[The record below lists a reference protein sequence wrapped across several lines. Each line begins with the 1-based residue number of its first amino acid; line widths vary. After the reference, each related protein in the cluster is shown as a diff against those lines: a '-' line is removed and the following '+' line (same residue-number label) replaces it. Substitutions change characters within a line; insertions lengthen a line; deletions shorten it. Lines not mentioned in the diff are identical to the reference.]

1 MTNDIRLSDLKLRAN
16 EMMWLQSLSSH
27 SWVVAKLKA
36 FFLRPKQLALF
47 EACLIGLVSGLAA
60 VFLKQG
66 VGWLGGWRIYAS
78 FNLPS
83 WIGLPMIGL
92 IGGAIAGFLVERF
105 ATEASGSGI
114 PQVKAALAGFPLS
127 LDLRVAFIKLI
138 STVITVGS
146 GLTLG
151 RQGPTVQIG
160 AAIAAEIGRWFP
172 TSPDYRRQL
181 IAAGAAAGLAAGF
194 NAPLAGVLFAVE
206 ELLHDIS
213 AFSLG
218 PAILA
223 SFIGAVVSRILGGK
237 SLDLNLSATGFQS
250 QFTAPEIPFYLILG
264 ILSGLLGTLFT
275 QGIVASIKF
284 NRKVL
289 RVPLPWRMGLA
300 GLICGVAI
308 ALLPP
313 LFRNNSGLREFLITG
328 SPTAG
333 ASAIAFLS
341 HFCLTII
348 AAGSGAPGGLFAP
361 SLILGSALGY
371 LVGIWQFAILG
382 AGLPTTYALAG
393 MGAFFCAV
401 SKAPITAVVMIFE
414 ITTDFNLVLPL
425 MIVSVVSYLVAEMAE
440 SGSLYDKLL
449 KLNGIDLKEE
459 ATPNAILSEIR
470 AADVMQR
477 RVETLSCETSIE
489 EVVQAFSRSHHRGFP
504 VVDDGKLVGMVAQ
517 SDLAKISKLNLPP
530 DTILSKIMTPEAVKV
545 SPRDTLMEVLF
556 QLNRYSLS
564 RVPVTEGRKLVGIIT
579 RTDIIRAESDHLTG
593 KQGFGPHPEASYLVY
608 QTRSPATGQG
618 RLLVPLANPET
629 APALLRWAVAIAH
642 QRNYEVECLQIIV
655 ISRHQS
661 PDETAVKTIPSRR
674 LLRLAERMGR
684 DWNVP
689 VHTQVRVAHDVAQ
702 AMLETIDERHI
713 DLVLMGW
720 KGSTGT
726 PGRIFGNVA
735 DTMIRQAPCDVI
747 LVKMGKTAFPPSPRK
762 RETPRSGK
770 ISVSTTAGDRLASP
784 KLSFQRWLVPIRGG
798 PSGLATVKLLPGL
811 VSMTANPEIR
821 LCQVFGPGTYSADPG
836 VLDQALAFLERQVSC
851 PVISTSL
858 CANSVQDALIDLAQK
873 DQCDV
878 IVLGASREG
887 LLHSVV
893 KGNIPE
899 AIASNCDCTVMLV
912 RTGTAS

>member
-1 MTNDIRLSDLKLRAN
+1 M
-16 EMMWLQSLSSH
+16 
-27 SWVVAKLKA
+27 
-36 FFLRPKQLALF
+36 F

-92 IGGAIAGFLVERF
+92 MGGVIAGFLVERC
-105 ATEASGSGI
+105 ATEASGSGV
-114 PQVKAALAGFPLS
+114 PQVKAALAGVPLS
-127 LDLRVAFIKLI
+127 LDLRVAFIKLV

-172 TSPDYRRQL
+172 TSPEYRRQL

-237 SLDLNLSATGFQS
+237 SLDLNLSATVFQS

-275 QGIVASIKF
+275 QGILASIKF

-289 RVPLPWRMGLA
+289 RIALPWRMGLA

-328 SPTAG
+328 SPTAA

-371 LVGIWQFAILG
+371 LVGIWQFGTLA

-477 RVETLSCETSIE
+477 RVETLTRETSIE
-489 EVVQAFSRSHHRGFP
+489 EVVQAFSSSH
-504 VVDDGKLVGMVAQ
+504 
-517 SDLAKISKLNLPP
+517 
-530 DTILSKIMTPEAVKV
+530 
-545 SPRDTLMEVLF
+545 
-556 QLNRYSLS
+556 
-564 RVPVTEGRKLVGIIT
+564 
-579 RTDIIRAESDHLTG
+579 
-593 KQGFGPHPEASYLVY
+593 
-608 QTRSPATGQG
+608 
-618 RLLVPLANPET
+618 
-629 APALLRWAVAIAH
+629 
-642 QRNYEVECLQIIV
+642 
-655 ISRHQS
+655 
-661 PDETAVKTIPSRR
+661 
-674 LLRLAERMGR
+674 
-684 DWNVP
+684 
-689 VHTQVRVAHDVAQ
+689 
-702 AMLETIDERHI
+702 
-713 DLVLMGW
+713 
-720 KGSTGT
+720 
-726 PGRIFGNVA
+726 
-735 DTMIRQAPCDVI
+735 
-747 LVKMGKTAFPPSPRK
+747 
-762 RETPRSGK
+762 
-770 ISVSTTAGDRLASP
+770 
-784 KLSFQRWLVPIRGG
+784 
-798 PSGLATVKLLPGL
+798 
-811 VSMTANPEIR
+811 
-821 LCQVFGPGTYSADPG
+821 
-836 VLDQALAFLERQVSC
+836 
-851 PVISTSL
+851 
-858 CANSVQDALIDLAQK
+858 
-873 DQCDV
+873 
-878 IVLGASREG
+878 
-887 LLHSVV
+887 
-893 KGNIPE
+893 
-899 AIASNCDCTVMLV
+899 
-912 RTGTAS
+912 

>member
-1 MTNDIRLSDLKLRAN
+1 
-16 EMMWLQSLSSH
+16 MMWLQSLSSH

>member
-1 MTNDIRLSDLKLRAN
+1 
-16 EMMWLQSLSSH
+16 MWLPSLSSH
-27 SWVVAKLKA
+27 SWVVARLKA

-47 EACLIGLVSGLAA
+47 EACLIGLISGLAA

-78 FNLPS
+78 FNMPP
-83 WIGLPMIGL
+83 WIGLPLIGL
-92 IGGAIAGFLVERF
+92 IGGLVSGFLVERY

-114 PQVKAALAGFPLS
+114 PHVKAALAGVPLS
-127 LDLRVAFIKLI
+127 LDLRVAFIKLVSTAI
-138 STVITVGS
+138 SVGS

-160 AAIAAEIGRWFP
+160 AAIAAVIGRWFP

-213 AFSLG
+213 GFSLG

-237 SLDLNLSATGFQS
+237 SLDLNLSATDFQT
-250 QFTAPEIPFYLILG
+250 QFTAPEIPFYLVLG

-284 NRKVL
+284 NRRVL

-328 SPTAG
+328 SPTAA
-333 ASAIAFLS
+333 ASAIAFIS

-371 LVGIWQFAILG
+371 LVGIWQFTILG

-425 MIVSVVSYLVAEMAE
+425 MIGSVVSYFVAEMAAR
-440 SGSLYDKLL
+440 GSLYDKLL
-449 KLNGIDLKEE
+449 QLNGIDLKLEE
-459 ATPNAILSEIR
+459 TPNAILSEIR

-477 RVETLSCETSIE
+477 RVETLTSQTSIE

-504 VVDDGKLVGMVAQ
+504 VLDAGKLVGMVAQ
-517 SDLAKISKLNLPP
+517 SDLAKISKLNLAP
-530 DTILSKIMTPEAVKV
+530 DAILQKIMTPQAVKV

-556 QLNRYSLS
+556 QLNRYNLS
-564 RVPVTEGRKLVGIIT
+564 RLPVTEGKKLVGIIT
-579 RTDIIRAESDHLTG
+579 RTDIIRAESDRITG
-593 KQGFGPHPEASYLVY
+593 KQGFGPHPEPSYLVY

-629 APALLRWAVAIAH
+629 APALLRLAVAIAH
-642 QRNYEVECLQIIV
+642 QRNYEIECLQTIV

-661 PDETAVKTIPSRR
+661 PDETLVKTIPSRR

-702 AMLETIDERHI
+702 AMLETINERHI
-713 DLVLMGW
+713 DLMLMGW

-726 PGRIFGNVA
+726 PGRIFGDVA
-735 DTMIRQAPCDVI
+735 DTMIRQAPCDTI
-747 LVKMGKTAFPPSPRK
+747 LVKMGKTSFPPSRRRPESR
-762 RETPRSGK
+762 RPAK
-770 ISVSTTAGDRLASP
+770 ISASTTEINRTLPSN
-784 KLSFQRWLVPIRGG
+784 LSFQRWLVPIRGG
-798 PSGLATVKLLPGL
+798 PSAIATVKLLPGL
-811 VSMTANPEIR
+811 VAISSNPEIR
-821 LCQVFGPGTYSADPG
+821 LCQVFGPGATPGDKG
-836 VLDQALAFLERQVSC
+836 VLNQAIAILENQVTC

-858 CANSVQDALIDLAQK
+858 CANSVQDALLDLAQK

-899 AIASNCDCTVMLV
+899 AIARNCNCTVILV
-912 RTGTAS
+912 RSAATS

>member
-1 MTNDIRLSDLKLRAN
+1 
-16 EMMWLQSLSSH
+16 
-27 SWVVAKLKA
+27 
-36 FFLRPKQLALF
+36 
-47 EACLIGLVSGLAA
+47 AA

>member
-1 MTNDIRLSDLKLRAN
+1 
-16 EMMWLQSLSSH
+16 MWLQSLSSH
-27 SWVVAKLKA
+27 SWVVARLRA
-36 FFLRPKQLALF
+36 FFLRPKQLAMF
-47 EACLIGLVSGLAA
+47 EACLIGLISGLAA

-92 IGGAIAGFLVERF
+92 IGGVIAGFLVERF

-275 QGIVASIKF
+275 QGILASLKF

-289 RVPLPWRMGLA
+289 RIPLPWRMGLA
-300 GLICGVAI
+300 GLICGVVI

-328 SPTAG
+328 TPTAG
-333 ASAIAFLS
+333 ASAIAFLT

-348 AAGSGAPGGLFAP
+348 AAGTGAPGGLFAP

-371 LVGIWQFAILG
+371 LVGLWQFAILG

-449 KLNGIDLKEE
+449 KLKGIDLQEE

-477 RVETLSCETSIE
+477 RVETLTRETTVE
-489 EVVQAFSRSHHRGFP
+489 EVVQAFSSSRHRGFP
-504 VVDDGKLVGMVAQ
+504 VLDEGKLVGMVAQ

-530 DTILSKIMTPEAVKV
+530 DTILEKIMTPQAVKV

-556 QLNRYSLS
+556 QLNRYNLS

-579 RTDIIRAESDHLTG
+579 RTDIIRAESDRLTG

-629 APALLRWAVAIAH
+629 APALLRLAVAIAH
-642 QRNYEVECLQIIV
+642 QRNYELECLQIIV
-655 ISRHQS
+655 ISPHQS
-661 PDETAVKTIPSRR
+661 PDETPVKTIPSRR
-674 LLRLAERMGR
+674 LLRLAERLCR

-735 DTMIRQAPCDVI
+735 DTIIRQAPCDAI
-747 LVKMGKTAFPPSPRK
+747 LVKMGKTAFPPSRRR
-762 RETPRSGK
+762 RETQRSGK
-770 ISVSTTAGDRLASP
+770 ISFSATGLDRPLP
-784 KLSFQRWLVPIRGG
+784 RPRSFQRWLVPIRGG

-811 VSMTANPEIR
+811 VSMTSNPEIR
-821 LCQVFGPGTYSADPG
+821 LCQVFGPGTYGADQG
-836 VLDQALAFLERQVSC
+836 VFDEALAFLERHVTC

-858 CANSVQDALIDLAQK
+858 CANSVEDALIDLAQK

-899 AIASNCDCTVMLV
+899 AIARNCDCTVMLV

>member
-1 MTNDIRLSDLKLRAN
+1 M
-16 EMMWLQSLSSH
+16 
-27 SWVVAKLKA
+27 
-36 FFLRPKQLALF
+36 F

-78 FNLPS
+78 FNLPP

-92 IGGAIAGFLVERF
+92 LGGVVSGFLVERF
-105 ATEASGSGI
+105 APEASGSGI
-114 PQVKAALAGFPLS
+114 PQVKAALAGIPLS
-127 LDLRVAFIKLI
+127 LDLRVAGIKLI
-138 STVITVGS
+138 STAISVGS

-250 QFTAPEIPFYLILG
+250 QFTAPEIPFYLVLG

-275 QGIVASIKF
+275 QGILASIKF

-300 GLICGVAI
+300 GLVCGAAI
-308 ALLPP
+308 AQLPP
-313 LFRNNSGLREFLITG
+313 LFRNNSGLREFLLTG
-328 SPTAG
+328 SPTAS
-333 ASAIAFLS
+333 ASAIAFIT

-348 AAGSGAPGGLFAP
+348 AAGSGSPGGLFAP

-371 LVGIWQFAILG
+371 LVGIWEFTMIG

-425 MIVSVVSYLVAEMAE
+425 MIGSVVSYLVAEMAE
-440 SGSLYDKLL
+440 TGSLYDKLL
-449 KLNGIDLKEE
+449 QLNGIELKAEE
-459 ATPNAILSEIR
+459 TPNVILSEIR

-477 RVETLSCETSIE
+477 RVETLSSQTSVE

-504 VVDDGKLVGMVAQ
+504 VLDGGKLVGMVAQ

-530 DTILSKIMTPEAVKV
+530 DTLLEKIMTPQAVKV

-579 RTDIIRAESDHLTG
+579 RTDIIRAESDRLTG
-593 KQGFGPHPEASYLVY
+593 KQGFGPHPEPSYLVY

-629 APALLRWAVAIAH
+629 APALLRLAVAIAH
-642 QRNYEVECLQIIV
+642 QRHYELECLQTIV

-661 PDETAVKTIPSRR
+661 PDETAVKTISSRR

-689 VHTQVRVAHDVAQ
+689 IHTQVRVGHDVAQ
-702 AMLETIDERHI
+702 TMLETINERHI

-726 PGRIFGNVA
+726 PGRIFGDVA
-735 DTMIRQAPCDVI
+735 DTMIRQAPCDMI
-747 LVKMGKTAFPPSPRK
+747 LVKLGKTLSPASNRQLK
-762 RETPRSGK
+762 TLRPGK
-770 ISVSTTAGDRLASP
+770 ISVSSP
-784 KLSFQRWLVPIRGG
+784 ELEPTLPSHLSFQRWLVPIRGG
-798 PSGLATVKLLPGL
+798 PSALATVKLLPGL
-811 VSMTANPEIR
+811 VAMAVNPEIR
-821 LCQVFGPGTYSADPG
+821 LCQVLGPGTYGLDQG
-836 VLDQALAFLERQVSC
+836 VLDQAIAFLEQQVSC
-851 PVISTSL
+851 PVLGTSL

-899 AIASNCDCTVMLV
+899 AIARNCSCTVMLV
-912 RTGTAS
+912 RTATGS